1 MKFTHILLASLLL
14 PLCAS
19 ADVQTDDIYGPH
31 MVLQQGKQVPI
42 SGTCTSKGSVEVSFA
57 GQTVQAKVKGK
68 KWKAVLEPMEA
79 NAEGQPLTVTQGSS
93 TLTLDDVVVG
103 EVWIASGQSN
113 MLWRLN
119 QTGDRAALNAKED
132 TNFRFFHS
140 EPQVHTNPGAY
151 TEDLQQK
158 LKDGEMYEGSWAVD
172 AASSRPRM
180 SAVGYYFGKALQK
193 QLGVPVGIIHASLGG
208 SEMMAWM
215 PPAVVKKSY
224 RDCDGPRW
232 VDSNYMSQWVRGR
245 ILQNTGNDP
254 KAPHPYKPSYLFQTG
269 ITPWV
274 DFPVAGVIWYQ
285 GESDAEIKDQKQNAK
300 LLTDL
305 IKGWRTE
312 FKSPK
317 MPFLMVQLPRIKD
330 STPLRAYWP
339 EFREVQQRVAEAL
352 PSVYSLTT
360 IDLGMT
366 NSDVHP
372 PRKVE
377 VGTRLANLA
386 AAKVYGKEVP
396 FSGPAV
402 TKAEPNGSKIVLT
415 FEHADGLKTKDG
427 QAPVGFE
434 VSANGKDFKQ
444 ADAAI
449 EGDTVVLSSPDV
461 KKPTAARY
469 AWTVFIEPNLVNAQ
483 GLPAVP
489 YCPPSKAFRKKK
501 D

>member
-1 MKFTHILLASLLL
+1 MKAKYFILASLLA
-14 PLCAS
+14 PLCAT
-19 ADVQTDDIYGPH
+19 AAVQTDSIYASH
-31 MVLQQGKQVPI
+31 MVLQQGQQVPI
-42 SGTCTSKGSVEVSFA
+42 SGTCTGKGAVEVSFA

-68 KWKAVLEPMEA
+68 KWKAVLAPMEA
-79 NAEGQPLTVTQGSS
+79 NAEGQELTVTQGSS

-103 EVWIASGQSN
+103 EVWVASGQSN

-119 QTGDRAALNAKED
+119 QTGDNATLKGPD
-132 TNFRFFHS
+132 NANLRFYHS

-158 LKDGEMYEGSWAVD
+158 LKDGEMYEGSWEAD
-172 AASSRPRM
+172 ASGTRQRM

-215 PPAVVKKSY
+215 PPSTVKKSY
-224 RDCDGPRW
+224 RECDSPRW
-232 VDSNYMSQWVRGR
+232 LESHYMSEWVRGR
-245 ILQNTGNDP
+245 AKQNTGGDP

-269 ITPWV
+269 IAPWT

-285 GESDAEIKDQKQNAK
+285 GESDAEIQNQKQNSKMLA
-300 LLTDL
+300 DL

-312 FKSPK
+312 FNNPK
-317 MPFLMVQLPRIKD
+317 LPFLMVQLPRIND
-330 STPLRAYWP
+330 SAPLRAYWP
-339 EFREVQQRVAEAL
+339 EFREVQQRVSDMM
-352 PSVYSLTT
+352 PSVYSVTT

-366 NSDVHP
+366 NKDVHP

-377 VGTRLANLA
+377 VGTRLANMA
-386 AAKVYGKEVP
+386 AAKVYGKDVP
-396 FSGPAV
+396 FSGPVV
-402 TKAEPNGSKIVLT
+402 TKAEPEGNKMVLT
-415 FEHADGLKTKDG
+415 FDQADGLKTKDG

-434 VSANGKDFKQ
+434 VSANGKDFKP
-444 ADAAI
+444 ADAVI
-449 EGDTVVLSSPDV
+449 EGNTVILTSPDV

-469 AWTVFIEPNLVNAQ
+469 AWAVFLEPNLVNAH

-489 YCPPSKAFRKKK
+489 YSVPSKAFRQKGK
-501 D
+501 